1 MHFIG
6 ISYPMQT
13 YIHSHK
19 ADLIRVLVIVLALL
33 FRGLKLNDGMAPFDF
48 ASLFAAL
55 AGGYPIFTKAM
66 EGLKKRKINIY
77 CILFVAG
84 LFTLC
89 TGAFGLALIIALIG
103 MLIII
108 FNIHID
114 KMSLI

>member
-1 MHFIG
+1 
-6 ISYPMQT
+6 MQT
-13 YIHSHK
+13 YIHHHK
-19 ADLIRVLVIVLALL
+19 ADLIRVLVIVLAIL
-33 FRGLKLNDGMAPFDF
+33 FRGFKLNEGMAPFDF

-55 AGGYPIFTKAM
+55 AGGYPIFTKAT

-77 CILFVAG
+77 CILLIAG
-84 LFTLC
+84 LIALC
-89 TGAFGLALIIALIG
+89 TGAFGLALVIALAG